1 MEFTKEQLALIKKTC
16 VPKAANQEHI
26 DQFIYVAEKYGLD
39 PLTKEIVLDIRAN
52 TKTGEKK
59 AVIITTRDGY
69 LKAAMG
75 CADYNG
81 VNSGVIREGDI
92 VEIDPMTG
100 LFKHSFAPKRG
111 KIIAAWAVAKAKGRD
126 PIICIADYEEYAK
139 ANASSHTWRNYPS
152 AMIQKVAEIM
162 AMKRQYS
169 ITGMVGE
176 EEIST
181 GLMDINNDAGEIRLT
196 EQEPNAEPA
205 STQQNKPADKPA
217 SKPTNQ
223 KPAEPTKPDEKTPS
237 KPAEK
242 PAAKPVE
249 KPAEKPAE
257 SVESKPTD
265 NTPVDKLSEKA
276 ATQAPPEPAEY
287 INIVVMNQPIS
298 QTETEVVIRGI
309 VFLDE
314 PQELNLVVPAG
325 YSELLTDGKAL
336 LAAGT
341 VEGDK
346 FVVTSMKGLEEAE
359 VQEELSGE
367 FVKLLDT
374 PKEGA
379 FSHKGEKIVAPW
391 TYVEYQGKENI
402 FAVGKA
408 LAGFNKGDTLAVNI
422 SDSITKDGKVMLFIE
437 SASRLEQAVK

>member
-16 VPKAANQEHI
+16 IPRAANQEHI
-26 DQFIYVAEKYGLD
+26 DQFLYVAEKYGLD
-39 PLTKEIVLDIRAN
+39 PLTKEIVLDIRVN
-52 TKTGEKK
+52 SKTGEKSP
-59 AVIITTRDGY
+59 VIITTRDGY

-75 CADYNG
+75 CANYNG
-81 VNSGVIREGDI
+81 INSGVIREGDL
-92 VEIDPMTG
+92 VEYDPIAG
-100 LFKHSFAPKRG
+100 HFRHCFGEKRG
-111 KIIAAWAVAKAKGRD
+111 KILSAWAVAKAKDRD
-126 PIICIADYEEYAK
+126 PIICLADYDEYAR
-139 ANASSHTWRNYPS
+139 ANSASHTWRNYPT

-162 AMKRQYS
+162 ALKRQFS
-169 ITGMVGE
+169 ITGLVGE
-176 EEIST
+176 EEISS
-181 GLMDINNDAGEIRLT
+181 GLLDNGAPETKPAGKSDKT
-196 EQEPNAEPA
+196 PQAPVN
-205 STQQNKPADKPA
+205 TNKPAEKTDNPKASAEKPV
-217 SKPTNQ
+217 
-223 KPAEPTKPDEKTPS
+223 EPTKPVDKNP
-237 KPAEK
+237 
-242 PAAKPVE
+242 AKPVE
-249 KPAEKPAE
+249 NPAEKPAE

-265 NTPVDKLSEKA
+265 NTPVDKPSEKA

-325 YSELLTDGKAL
+325 YSELLVDGKAL
-336 LAAGT
+336 LATGT

-367 FVKLLDT
+367 FIKLLDT
-374 PKEGA
+374 PKGGA

>member
-16 VPKAANQEHI
+16 IPRAANQEHI
-26 DQFIYVAEKYGLD
+26 DQFLYVAEKYGLD
-39 PLTKEIVLDIRAN
+39 PLTKEIVLDIRVN
-52 TKTGEKK
+52 SKTGEKSP
-59 AVIITTRDGY
+59 VIITTRDGY

-75 CADYNG
+75 CANYNG
-81 VNSGVIREGDI
+81 INSGVIREGDL
-92 VEIDPMTG
+92 VEYDPIAG
-100 LFKHSFAPKRG
+100 HFRHCFGEKRG
-111 KIIAAWAVAKAKGRD
+111 KILSAWAVAKAKDRD
-126 PIICIADYEEYAK
+126 PIICLADYDEYAR
-139 ANASSHTWRNYPS
+139 ANSASHTWRNYPT

-162 AMKRQYS
+162 ALKRQFS
-169 ITGMVGE
+169 ITGLVGE
-176 EEIST
+176 EEISS
-181 GLMDINNDAGEIRLT
+181 GLLDNGAPETKPAGKSE
-196 EQEPNAEPA
+196 
-205 STQQNKPADKPA
+205 KPADKTANTNKSAEKPDNPKTPA
-217 SKPTNQ
+217 EKPV
-223 KPAEPTKPDEKTPS
+223 EPTKPVDKNP
-237 KPAEK
+237 
-242 PAAKPVE
+242 AKPVE
-249 KPAEKPAE
+249 NPAEKPAE

-265 NTPVDKLSEKA
+265 NT
-276 ATQAPPEPAEY
+276 PPEPAEY

-325 YSELLTDGKAL
+325 YSELLVDGKAL
-336 LAAGT
+336 LATGT

-367 FVKLLDT
+367 FIKLLDT
-374 PKEGA
+374 PKGGA

-422 SDSITKDGKVMLFIE
+422 SDSITKNGKVMLFIE
-437 SASRLEQAVK
+437 SASRLEQAVR

>member
-16 VPKAANQEHI
+16 IPRAANQEHI
-26 DQFIYVAEKYGLD
+26 DQFLYVAEKYGLD
-39 PLTKEIVLDIRAN
+39 PLTKEIVLDIRVN
-52 TKTGEKK
+52 SKTGEKSP
-59 AVIITTRDGY
+59 VIITTRDGY

-75 CADYNG
+75 CANYNG
-81 VNSGVIREGDI
+81 INSGVIREGDL
-92 VEIDPMTG
+92 VEYDPIAG
-100 LFKHSFAPKRG
+100 HFRHCFGEKRG
-111 KIIAAWAVAKAKGRD
+111 KILSAWAVAKAKDRD
-126 PIICIADYEEYAK
+126 PIICLADYDEYAR
-139 ANASSHTWRNYPS
+139 ANSASHTWRNYPT

-162 AMKRQYS
+162 ALKRQFS
-169 ITGMVGE
+169 ITGLVGE
-176 EEIST
+176 EEISS
-181 GLMDINNDAGEIRLT
+181 GLLDNGAPETKPGKSPAGKSE
-196 EQEPNAEPA
+196 
-205 STQQNKPADKPA
+205 KPADKTA
-217 SKPTNQ
+217 NTN
-223 KPAEPTKPDEKTPS
+223 KSAEKSDNPIT
-237 KPAEK
+237 PAEK
-242 PAAKPVE
+242 PAKPVE
-249 KPAEKPAE
+249 NPAEKPAE

-265 NTPVDKLSEKA
+265 NT
-276 ATQAPPEPAEY
+276 PPEPAEY

-325 YSELLTDGKAL
+325 YSELLVDGKAL
-336 LAAGT
+336 LATGT

-367 FVKLLDT
+367 FIKLLDT
-374 PKEGA
+374 PKGGA

-437 SASRLEQAVK
+437 SASRLEQAVR

>member
-1 MEFTKEQLALIKKTC
+1 MEFSKEQLELIKKIC
-16 VPKAANQEHI
+16 IPKAANQEHI
-26 DQFIYVAEKYGLD
+26 DQFLYVAEKYGLD
-39 PLTKEIVLDIRAN
+39 PLTKEVVLDIRVN
-52 TKTGEKK
+52 TKTGERK

-69 LKAAMG
+69 LKIAMSSP
-75 CADYNG
+75 DYNG
-81 VNSGVIREGDI
+81 VNGGVIREGDI
-92 VEIDPMTG
+92 VETDPIAG
-100 LFKHSFAPKRG
+100 LFKHNFAPKRG

-126 PIICIADYEEYAK
+126 PIICIADYDEYAK
-139 ANASSHTWRNYPS
+139 ANGSSHTWRNYPS

-162 AMKRQYS
+162 AMKRQFN
-169 ITGMVGE
+169 INGLVTE
-176 EEIST
+176 EEISS
-181 GLMDINNDAGEIRLT
+181 GLLDNEALETKLGKN
-196 EQEPNAEPA
+196 PAEKPA
-205 STQQNKPADKPA
+205 DKASQAPANTNKPADKAPA
-217 SKPTNQ
+217 NKSAEPEKPAENSPEKVQPPAQPEKPVQ
-223 KPAEPTKPDEKTPS
+223 KPAEPAEPANNTPAN

-242 PAAKPVE
+242 P
-249 KPAEKPAE
+249 
-257 SVESKPTD
+257 T
-265 NTPVDKLSEKA
+265 T
-276 ATQAPPEPAEY
+276 PAEY

-325 YSELLTDGKAL
+325 YSELLVDGKAL
-336 LAAGT
+336 LATGT

-367 FVKLLDT
+367 FIKLLDT
-374 PKEGA
+374 PKGGA

-437 SASRLEQAVK
+437 SASRLEQAVR

>member
-16 VPKAANQEHI
+16 IPRAANQEHI
-26 DQFIYVAEKYGLD
+26 DQFLYVAEKYGLD
-39 PLTKEIVLDIRAN
+39 PLTKEIVLDIRVN
-52 TKTGEKK
+52 SKTGEKSP
-59 AVIITTRDGY
+59 VIITTRDGY

-75 CADYNG
+75 CANYNG
-81 VNSGVIREGDI
+81 INSGVIREGDL
-92 VEIDPMTG
+92 VEYDPIAG
-100 LFKHSFAPKRG
+100 HFRHCFGEKRG
-111 KIIAAWAVAKAKGRD
+111 KILSAWAVAKAKDRD
-126 PIICIADYEEYAK
+126 PIICLADYDEYAR
-139 ANASSHTWRNYPS
+139 ANSASHTWRNYPT

-162 AMKRQYS
+162 ALKRQFS
-169 ITGMVGE
+169 ITGLVGE
-176 EEIST
+176 EEISS
-181 GLMDINNDAGEIRLT
+181 GLLDNGAPETKPAGKSDKT
-196 EQEPNAEPA
+196 PQAPA
-205 STQQNKPADKPA
+205 NTNKPAEKTDNPKASAEKPV
-217 SKPTNQ
+217 
-223 KPAEPTKPDEKTPS
+223 EPTKPVDKNP
-237 KPAEK
+237 
-242 PAAKPVE
+242 AKPVE
-249 KPAEKPAE
+249 NPAEKPAE
-257 SVESKPTD
+257 SVESKPAD
-265 NTPVDKLSEKA
+265 NTPVDKPSEKA
-276 ATQAPPEPAEY
+276 ATQAPSEPAEY

-325 YSELLTDGKAL
+325 YSELLVDGKAL
-336 LAAGT
+336 LATGT

-367 FVKLLDT
+367 FIKLLDT
-374 PKEGA
+374 PKGGA

-437 SASRLEQAVK
+437 SASRLEQAVR

>member
-1 MEFTKEQLALIKKTC
+1 MEFSKEQLALIKKTC
-16 VPKAANQEHI
+16 VPKNANQEHI
-26 DQFIYVAEKYGLD
+26 DQFLYVAEKYGLD
-39 PLTKEIVLDIRAN
+39 PLTKEIVLDIRVN
-52 TKTGEKK
+52 SKTGEKSP
-59 AVIITTRDGY
+59 VIITTRDGY

-75 CADYNG
+75 CANYNG
-81 VNSGVIREGDI
+81 INSGVIREGDL
-92 VEIDPMTG
+92 VEYDPIAG
-100 LFKHSFAPKRG
+100 HFRHCFGEKRG
-111 KIIAAWAVAKAKGRD
+111 KILSAWAVAKAKDRD
-126 PIICIADYEEYAK
+126 PIICLADYDEYAR
-139 ANASSHTWRNYPS
+139 ANSASHTWRNYPT

-162 AMKRQYS
+162 ALKRQFS
-169 ITGMVGE
+169 ITGLVGE
-176 EEIST
+176 EEISSDLLDNGAPET
-181 GLMDINNDAGEIRLT
+181 KPAGKSDKT
-196 EQEPNAEPA
+196 PQAPA
-205 STQQNKPADKPA
+205 NTNKPAEKTDNPKASAEKPV
-217 SKPTNQ
+217 
-223 KPAEPTKPDEKTPS
+223 EPTKPVDKNP
-237 KPAEK
+237 
-242 PAAKPVE
+242 AKPVE
-249 KPAEKPAE
+249 NPAEKPAE

-265 NTPVDKLSEKA
+265 NT
-276 ATQAPPEPAEY
+276 PPEPAEY

-325 YSELLTDGKAL
+325 YSELLVDGKAL
-336 LAAGT
+336 LATGT

-346 FVVTSMKGLEEAE
+346 FVVTSMKELEEAE

-367 FVKLLDT
+367 FIKLLDT
-374 PKEGA
+374 PKGGA